1 MELDFYRKT
10 RSNMMPMAMTM
21 SKEESLFITNISSI
35 QRNNSV
41 LAHNN
46 SLNLSGLHIAPK
58 EDNEKFNR
66 FFEMGRQVADKLKS
80 ELSAT
85 QVKKAEL

>member
-1 MELDFYRKT
+1 
-10 RSNMMPMAMTM
+10 MAMAI
-21 SKEESLFITNISSI
+21 SKEESLFVTNISSI
-35 QRNNSV
+35 QKNNSV

-66 FFEMGRQVADKLKS
+66 FF
-80 ELSAT
+80 
-85 QVKKAEL
+85 